1 MLTLETST
9 VEPGAAEVK
18 YYAKGVG
25 EVSERDLVTQEQ
37 LDLVSVT
44 SDPGNSKLVQAMAS
58 FNPSATATS
67 TPSPTQTA
75 NDPSLH
81 QVLAAHGQHA

>member
-1 MLTLETST
+1 M
-9 VEPGAAEVK
+9 PRG
-18 YYAKGVG
+18 
-25 EVSERDLVTQEQ
+25 SERDLVTQEQ

-58 FNPSATATS
+58 FNPSAPGTS
-67 TPSPTQTA
+67 TPSSTQTA